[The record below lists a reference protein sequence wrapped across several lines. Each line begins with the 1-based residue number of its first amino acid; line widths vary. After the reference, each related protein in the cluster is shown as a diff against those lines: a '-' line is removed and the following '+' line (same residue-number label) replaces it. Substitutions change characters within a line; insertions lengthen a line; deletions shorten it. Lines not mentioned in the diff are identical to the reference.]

1 MKSFFYI
8 LIASI
13 LFACNSAPQQGDDS
27 SKDSTA
33 AVMADKTEPVAG
45 EQCYL
50 FIAAKDTYALKLNII
65 DKSVKGTAVF
75 KNFEKDSNHGTVEG
89 TVDGDIIR
97 LWYNFQS
104 EGMNSVRELY
114 FKKQGDNLVTGISSE
129 ATRTDTAYVPDAK
142 AVIYNGP
149 VYIKSD
155 CSAAPKL

>member
-1 MKSFFYI
+1 MKPFFYI

-13 LFACNSAPQQGDDS
+13 LFACNSTPQQSEGPS
-27 SKDSTA
+27 QDSTA
-33 AVMADKTEPVAG
+33 VIAEKTEPVVS

-50 FIAAKDTYALKLNII
+50 FVAAKDTYALKLNII
-65 DKSVKGTAVF
+65 DTSVKGTAVF

-114 FKKQGDNLVTGISSE
+114 FKKDGDKLVTGTSNE
-129 ATRTDTAYVPDAK
+129 ATRADTAYVPDAK

-149 VYIKSD
+149 VYMMSN

>member
-1 MKSFFYI
+1 MKPFFYI
-8 LIASI
+8 FLASI
-13 LFACNSAPQQGDDS
+13 LFACNSAPQQSDGP

-33 AVMADKTEPVAG
+33 AVMADKAEPVAG

-50 FIAAKDTYALKLNII
+50 FVAAKDTYALKLNII
-65 DKSVKGTAVF
+65 DTSVKGTAAF

-89 TVDGDIIR
+89 SVDGDIIR

-114 FKKQGDNLVTGISSE
+114 LKKEGDKLVSGTSNE
-129 ATRTDTAYVPDAK
+129 ASRADTAYVPDAK
-142 AVIYNGP
+142 AVVYNGP